1 NGATTPIGSLGP
13 DLRGLAMLGDWTP
26 IGRPCGDV
34 VGPASL
40 FVGGVVRIGQP
51 VTVTSINHATGTIG
65 AEILGFSTASYAR
78 HPLPLLLDPI
88 LGTSGCS
95 LYTSIDASLLGTTP
109 TFAPANLAFTFVL
122 PPGTAGMQFT
132 VQHMAF
138 APVPGF
144 MSWSNALT
152 IRSR

>member
-1 NGATTPIGSLGP
+1 
-13 DLRGLAMLGDWTP
+13 MLGDWTP
-26 IGRPCGDV
+26 IGQPCSDA

-51 VTVTSINHATGTIG
+51 VTLTSVNHATGTIG
-65 AEILGFSTASYAR
+65 AEIFGISTTSYGGQ
-78 HPLPLLLDPI
+78 PLPLLLDPI
-88 LGTSGCS
+88 LGTVGCS
-95 LYTSIDASLLGTTP
+95 LYTSIDASVLGTTP

-122 PPGTAGMQFT
+122 PPGTAGMQFN
-132 VQHMAF
+132 VQHAAF